1 MRSRSLQALV
11 QMSVVLGLVAVA
23 LALITVWRWH
33 EVHDVLLADWKSLA
47 LNGVVVLIFV
57 VGTGQLFRAFGHYA
71 REERILLGF
80 QRERSHGRPVAEIL
94 EQPASRRSLLS
105 SRYQTIR
112 ELFERGVPIDHGTI
126 SALSQA
132 DESSRQSFPRFVN
145 NVLILTGVFGTV
157 SSLIFALIGAGDVL
171 RESVPNE
178 GLGLML
184 LGMNTALTTTATAI
198 VCYFLFSY
206 FFQKLNDVQTSV
218 LSGVERA
225 VMVEIIPEFQFDSQT
240 NEHQTKLL
248 LNELAQLVMD
258 IRRGVNSAVQT
269 LGDLDRDRRGE
280 DGRWDEMLQ
289 AQAEQTRRLDGMLA
303 ALGDLD
309 HRLVDGFRLPRDV
322 RREE

>member
-1 MRSRSLQALV
+1 MRSRSLQAIT
-11 QMSVVLGLVAVA
+11 QMSLILGLVVA
-23 LALITVWRWH
+23 ALVVLAVWRWH

-47 LNGVVVLIFV
+47 LNGVVVVIFA
-57 VGTGQLFRAFGHYA
+57 VGVGQLYLAFGHYA
-71 REERILLGF
+71 RQERILLGF
-80 QRERSHGRPVAEIL
+80 RRERGHGRTVAEIL
-94 EQPASRRSLLS
+94 DQPSHRRSLLAG
-105 SRYQTIR
+105 RYQTIR

-206 FFQKLNDVQTSV
+206 FFMKLSDVQTAV
-218 LSGVERA
+218 LSGVERT
-225 VMVEIIPEFQFDSQT
+225 VMLEIIPEFQFDSQT
-240 NEHQTKLL
+240 TEHQTKLL

-258 IRRGVNSAVQT
+258 MRRGVNSAVQT
-269 LGDLDRDRRGE
+269 LADLDRDRRGE
-280 DGRWDEMLQ
+280 DGRWDEVLT

-309 HRLVDGFRLPRDV
+309 HRLVDGFRLPRGP